1 MRSRAGSARSAAWV
15 VALMLSMSG
24 ALHGQ
29 GWIEPGR
36 PGQFGVVKVRTNVRV
51 TVHERVAQVEVEEWF
66 RNDGPPFGEAD
77 YLYPLPIGASF
88 TNYSLWQGDEELRG
102 EMMDAGEARR
112 IYEEIVRSK
121 RDPALIE
128 LVGHG
133 LMRARVFPI
142 ATGETRRIALRYTQ
156 VLPRAADALEFR
168 YAAGGRSGG
177 SFILPEPPVR
187 PMPMPQRRPEQR
199 LEHPERPGRAPADPA
214 PLSFTLTVADG
225 ARFRDPFSP
234 THEVRVTRAD
244 GRLTVRSAERLAGD
258 FALFLP
264 FAEQPVGITL
274 AAHRPAQS
282 EDGYFMV
289 TLSPAALQQA
299 GRVPRDI
306 TAVVDVSGSMSGE
319 KLDQAK
325 RALHHLLGTLEATD
339 RIRLIRFE
347 GSVVTWRPGWEFA
360 TPAAR
365 REARAWVD
373 GLEAQGGTNIAG
385 ALAEAFSESSPQN
398 RLGVVVFLTDGLPSV
413 GERDPERIAELAERE
428 RGSARVFAFGV
439 GYDVNT
445 YLLDRLSAAA
455 RGTTQYVAPEED
467 VEAAVARLAGRIRHP
482 VLTDIALGVV
492 GARVREVYPRELPDL
507 FAGEELVIFGRYEPE
522 ERSTV
527 SITGRRAG
535 RAESYRSAAAF
546 PRHATGNDWIPR
558 LWATRKIGQLTR
570 ELRLHGHDAE
580 LIEEIRRTAL
590 RYGVLSEYTA
600 YLVQEPGLVAGNA
613 VMRDEAQ
620 RAFAPPPAAATGE
633 MAVQSSK
640 AAQRQRSVASA
651 SQLRELDAEQAQA
664 GAGADA
670 SSARAVSGRTF
681 VLREGVWEDVLARP
695 GLERVHVR
703 AFSPAYFALLEALPE
718 LVPYAR
724 ELAQLQV
731 SGSKVQIRV
740 TEQGGAEQL
749 SAAEL
754 KRAVAEFRGT
764 ARAIR

>member
-1 MRSRAGSARSAAWV
+1 
-15 VALMLSMSG
+15 
-24 ALHGQ
+24 
-29 GWIEPGR
+29 
-36 PGQFGVVKVRTNVRV
+36 
-51 TVHERVAQVEVEEWF
+51 
-66 RNDGPPFGEAD
+66 
-77 YLYPLPIGASF
+77 
-88 TNYSLWQGDEELRG
+88 
-102 EMMDAGEARR
+102 
-112 IYEEIVRSK
+112 
-121 RDPALIE
+121 
-128 LVGHG
+128 
-133 LMRARVFPI
+133 
-142 ATGETRRIALRYTQ
+142 
-156 VLPRAADALEFR
+156 
-168 YAAGGRSGG
+168 
-177 SFILPEPPVR
+177 
-187 PMPMPQRRPEQR
+187 
-199 LEHPERPGRAPADPA
+199 
-214 PLSFTLTVADG
+214 
-225 ARFRDPFSP
+225 
-234 THEVRVTRAD
+234 
-244 GRLTVRSAERLAGD
+244 
-258 FALFLP
+258 
-264 FAEQPVGITL
+264 
-274 AAHRPAQS
+274 
-282 EDGYFMV
+282 
-289 TLSPAALQQA
+289 
-299 GRVPRDI
+299 
-306 TAVVDVSGSMSGE
+306 
-319 KLDQAK
+319 
-325 RALHHLLGTLEATD
+325 
-339 RIRLIRFE
+339 
-347 GSVVTWRPGWEFA
+347 
-360 TPAAR
+360 
-365 REARAWVD
+365 
-373 GLEAQGGTNIAG
+373 
-385 ALAEAFSESSPQN
+385 
-398 RLGVVVFLTDGLPSV
+398 
-413 GERDPERIAELAERE
+413 
-428 RGSARVFAFGV
+428 VFAFGV

-570 ELRLHGHDAE
+570 ELRLHGQDAE

-613 VMRDEAQ
+613 VTRDEAL

-651 SQLRELDAEQAQA
+651 AQLRELDAEQAQA
-664 GAGADA
+664 AGADA

-681 VLREGVWEDVLARP
+681 VLRDGVWEDVLARP